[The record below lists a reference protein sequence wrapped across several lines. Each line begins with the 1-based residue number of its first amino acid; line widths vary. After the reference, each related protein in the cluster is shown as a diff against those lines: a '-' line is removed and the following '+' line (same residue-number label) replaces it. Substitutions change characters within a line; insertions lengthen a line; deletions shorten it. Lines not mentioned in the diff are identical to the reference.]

1 MLRPALVEIAIE
13 PQAEFAVASA
23 DRQALRVALDEVE
36 VLPAPVEH
44 LEVGVEFVQQRLA
57 RAVKVVRHVQRA
69 GRQGAKYIVVRI
81 FDHYQDGT
89 LELVHLPVQ
98 RVQREAVQGRAEH
111 ERPRVTLGAGRQ
123 VGAQF
128 FAVLLAEDLCLAD
141 QIRDLEVLVEGT
153 GREQGCLPVVIRAHR
168 QNLRLN
174 VPRQPVDLGLG
185 HDAGGLAVV
194 VVDVRRNRL
203 SRSRQSRRCGRR
215 CCGGL
220 LLLLLL
226 HSAVDV

>member
-13 PQAEFAVASA
+13 PQAEFAVPSA

-69 GRQGAKYIVVRI
+69 GRQRAKYIVVRI
-81 FDHYQDGT
+81 FDDYQDGA

-98 RVQREAVQGRAEH
+98 RVQREAVQGRAEY

-123 VGAQF
+123 VGAQLF
-128 FAVLLAEDLCLAD
+128 PVLLAQDLCLAD

-153 GREQGCLPVVIRAHR
+153 RREQGCLPVVIRAHR

-174 VPRQPVDLGLG
+174 VPRQSVDPGLG
-185 HDAGGLAVV
+185 HDAGGLGRNAIV
-194 VVDVRRNRL
+194 VVDIRRDRL
-203 SRSRQSRRCGRR
+203 SRSRQSRRRR
-215 CCGGL
+215 R

-226 HSAVDV
+226 HVSVDDA